1 VLGENPL
8 FWLLPI
14 ANLDV
19 GVTAPDA
26 TKRGL
31 EFSHAIPPPMAR
43 PVLLA
48 STTTTSTN
56 ATTTTIA
63 AENEPLRKRLQS
75 SDLG

>member
-1 VLGENPL
+1 MGENPL
-8 FWLLPI
+8 FWPLPI
-14 ANLDV
+14 ANLDI
-19 GVTAPDA
+19 GVSAPDA

-31 EFSHAIPPPMAR
+31 EFSHAILPPMAR

-48 STTTTSTN
+48 STTTTNTTTT
-56 ATTTTIA
+56 TTTTIT